1 MESYSKTERLS
12 SGKHLDLLIG
22 EQLAYWRFVLRVDEI
37 EGSYSNGDVDVHP
50 PALWPSWTD
59 NHFWELN
66 DPDESERELLEY
78 EEEARTDILDAE
90 YDDEAMRELRSEG
103 ARLEFEAW
111 LDGLAPPIEEIEL
124 RGAWGG
130 HPAETA

>member
-1 MESYSKTERLS
+1 MATVHTDNAEVKAIDRDHAEM
-12 SGKHLDLLIG
+12 LLH
-22 EQLAYWRFVLRVDEI
+22 VDAEV
-37 EGSYSNGDVDVHP
+37 GSWATGDVEIWP
-50 PALWPSWTD
+50 PDNWPSWTD
-59 NHFWELN
+59 SWFWEPSEAL
-66 DPDESERELLEY
+66 PDESERELLAH
-78 EEEARTDILDAE
+78 EEEERTAILDAE

-111 LDGLAPPIEEIEL
+111 LDGLEPPIEEIEL